1 MLISLAV
8 LWRLLT
14 QTLGSTEYKKGM
26 NRIEKLLSVGD
37 LRTAG
42 KSEEVVKMVSKNPKL
57 FVDVVNA
64 ILVNS
69 PAVRMR
75 ASDAVEKI
83 TRDHPNLLK
92 PYKKLFLSNITNIE
106 QKEVRWHTAQI
117 LPRLNLTKNERKK
130 VFDLM
135 LAYIEDESRI
145 VKTFA
150 MQAITDIAVQDN
162 SYAAK
167 VRDLIKHLMKNGAPS
182 MKSRGKKLLVTLDG
196 L

>member
-1 MLISLAV
+1 
-8 LWRLLT
+8 
-14 QTLGSTEYKKGM
+14 M
-26 NRIEKLLSVGD
+26 NRIEKLLSIGD

-42 KSEEVVKMVSKNPKL
+42 KSEEVVAMVTKNPKL
-57 FVDVVNA
+57 FGDVVNA
-64 ILVNS
+64 ILVDS
-69 PAVRMR
+69 PAARMR

-83 TRDHPNLLK
+83 SRDYPEWLK
-92 PYKKLFLSNITNIE
+92 PYKKQFLSKIAKID

-130 VFDLM
+130 VFELM
-135 LAYIEDESRI
+135 LTYLEDDSRI

-150 MQAITDIAVQDN
+150 MQALTDLAVQEN
-162 SYAAK
+162 SYVDK
-167 VRDLIKHLMKNGAPS
+167 VRDLVHCLMKNGAPS